1 VSVSVD
7 SWKASLFNIT
17 GNQLTPEPDVVF
29 AFRVVAGAKNPMV
42 LTDQGLWLIAEQ
54 VQQPVVRP
62 LDNAILRHN
71 ENRHGFLDSLK
82 IRFQLLNAAFGS
94 FKLCERFL

>member
-1 VSVSVD
+1 
-7 SWKASLFNIT
+7 
-17 GNQLTPEPDVVF
+17 
-29 AFRVVAGAKNPMV
+29 MV